1 MAKVAPSAQLREQ
14 IAAFLK
20 DAGSIKSGAAALSEL
35 VGLATRRVVQEA
47 LEQEQTDFIGRERY
61 VRTPGHGKRDG
72 YIPAHL
78 DTAEG
83 RLGVQVP
90 QVREAETPYRSQLYA
105 FLRGHSDVVE
115 RLAIEM
121 WARGLSTR
129 DVEAAFTDEQ
139 GVCLLSRTAVSELTE
154 ALWEE
159 YEAFQQRSLGD
170 VPIFAVFLDGVYE
183 PLRAHGIAREAVL
196 VAWAITLEGKKILL
210 SLALGNRESHEA
222 WRDFL
227 RDLVARGLPVPLTV
241 TTDGAPGL
249 IRAVAE
255 VWPESLRL
263 RCWVHKMRNLETKV
277 PAERWLEVKA
287 ELVAIRDAATLAAGE
302 QAAQAFLARYR
313 GEFPAACKALS
324 EDLPALLNHLRLP
337 WRLRKFLRTTNLCER
352 SFEEERRRSKVLP
365 RFFTEKSCLKLV
377 FATLLRAAAR
387 WQRIAIT
394 PLELQQ
400 LQLLYQERGLVPAMT
415 IGQVA

>member
-1 MAKVAPSAQLREQ
+1 MPKIAPSTQLREQ

-20 DAGSIKSGAAALSEL
+20 DAGSIESGAAALSEL
-35 VGLATRRVVQEA
+35 VRLATQRVVQEA

-61 VRTPGHGKRDG
+61 ARQPGRGKRNG
-72 YIPAHL
+72 YVLGHL

-83 RLGVQVP
+83 RLPVQVP
-90 QVREAETPYRSQLYA
+90 QVREAGTPYRATLYD

-129 DVEAAFTDEQ
+129 DVEAAFTDER
-139 GVCLLSRTAVSELTE
+139 GVCLLSKSAVSELTD
-154 ALWEE
+154 ALWDE
-159 YEAFQQRSLGD
+159 YEAFQQRPLGD
-170 VPIFAVFLDGVYE
+170 VPVFAVFLDGVYE
-183 PLRAHGIAREAVL
+183 PLRTHGIAREAVL

-227 RDLVARGLPVPLTV
+227 RDLVARGLPVPLSV

-249 IRAVAE
+249 IRAVEE
-255 VWPESLRL
+255 VWPQSLRL

-302 QAAQAFLARYR
+302 QAAAAFLARYG
-313 GEFPAACKALS
+313 GEFPAACKCLS
-324 EDLPALLNHLRLP
+324 EDLPASLNHLRLP

-394 PLELQQ
+394 PLERQQ
-400 LQLLYQERGLVPAMT
+400 LQLLYQERGLVPAMA

>member
-1 MAKVAPSAQLREQ
+1 MPKIAPSVHLREQ
-14 IAAFLK
+14 LAAFLK
-20 DAGSIKSGAAALSEL
+20 DAGSIESGAAALSEL
-35 VGLATRRVVQEA
+35 VGLATQRVVQEA

-61 VRTPGHGKRDG
+61 VRAPGQGKRNGYLPGH
-72 YIPAHL
+72 L
-78 DTAEG
+78 ETAEG
-83 RLGVQVP
+83 QVTIQVP
-90 QVREAETPYRSQLYA
+90 QVREAGKPYRSQLYE

-115 RLAIEM
+115 RLAVEM

-139 GVCLLSRTAVSELTE
+139 GVCLLSKSAVSELTD
-154 ALWEE
+154 ALWTE
-159 YEAFQQRSLGD
+159 YEAFQQRALSD

-183 PLRAHGIAREAVL
+183 PLRAHGIEREAVL

-210 SLALGNRESHEA
+210 SVALGNRESHEA

-249 IRAVAE
+249 IRAVEE
-255 VWPESLRL
+255 VWPASLRL

-302 QAAQAFLARYR
+302 QAAQAFLERYR
-313 GEFPAACKALS
+313 GEFPAACKAVS

-377 FATLLRAAAR
+377 FATLLRAAR
-387 WQRIAIT
+387 HWQRIAIT
-394 PLELQQ
+394 SLELAQ
-400 LQLLYQERGLVPAMT
+400 LQLLYEERGLVPAQS